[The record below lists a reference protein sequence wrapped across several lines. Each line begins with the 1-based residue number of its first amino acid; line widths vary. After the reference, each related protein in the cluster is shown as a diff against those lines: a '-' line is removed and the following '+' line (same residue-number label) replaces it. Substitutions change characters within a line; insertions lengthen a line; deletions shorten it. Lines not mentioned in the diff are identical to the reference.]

1 MDAVLTWLL
10 HDRVQALNDQPVRES
25 RGFVLLWLH
34 GQRRIANNLAFAH
47 AQRAANELG
56 KPLVVYEGLRRDYPY
71 ASARFHQFVLEGVGS
86 TARDCE
92 RHGVAYGFFLDT
104 PEAPRGVLHRLAA
117 RAALVVLDWIPHFVH
132 PVQARSLAAR
142 APCRV
147 EAVDA
152 VGVAPLRMFPRAEVG
167 ARTLRPKLLRAL
179 PELLRPIPRVP
190 ARMPPPRR
198 FDWGFEPFDGTPEE
212 GIALA
217 RVDRAVGPVERIQ
230 GGRAAALRRL
240 RRFVG
245 HELRGYARRRNE
257 PAADAT
263 SGLSPWL
270 HFGHL
275 GAAEVAL
282 AARDSDAPGD
292 DVEAFLEELLVRR
305 ELAYNFAA
313 RAPRHDSLDS
323 LPTWAVRTLRL
334 HGKDARPAL
343 PSDAELV
350 AARSPDPLWNA
361 MQTQLLREG
370 RIHGWLR
377 MLWGKTLILWS
388 RTPTDAYRRIAWLN
402 DKYALD
408 GRDAVSATNFLWCFG
423 LHDRPFPEREVFGV
437 IRFMSLISARK
448 KHDLDEYLRVY
459 GGRA

>member
-1 MDAVLTWLL
+1 MDAVLTQLL
-10 HDRVQALNDQPVRES
+10 HDRVQALNDQPVREG
-25 RGFVLLWLH
+25 RAFVLLWLH

-71 ASARFHQFVLEGVGS
+71 ASARFHQFVLEGVE
-86 TARDCE
+86 TNARDCD
-92 RHGVAYGFFLDT
+92 RHGVAYAFFLDG
-104 PEAPRGVLHRLAA
+104 PGAPRGVLHGLAA
-117 RAALVVLDWIPHFVH
+117 RAALVVLDWLPHFIH
-132 PVQARSLAAR
+132 PAQARALAAR

-152 VGVAPLRMFPRAEVG
+152 AGVAPLRMFPHAEVG

-179 PELLRPIPRVP
+179 PDLLQPIPRVP
-190 ARMPPPRR
+190 AQTPPPARL
-198 FDWGFEPFDGTPEE
+198 DWGFDPFAGTPAE
-212 GIALA
+212 GVAKSG
-217 RVDRAVGPVERIQ
+217 VDLAVGPVEGVR
-230 GGRAAALRRL
+230 GGRAAGLRRL

-245 HELRGYARRRNE
+245 HELRGYAEGRND
-257 PAADAT
+257 PAAHAT

-275 GAAEVAL
+275 GSAEVAL
-282 AARDSDAPGD
+282 AALGSGAPRA
-292 DVEAFLEELLVRR
+292 DVDAFLEELLVRR

-313 RAPRHDSLDS
+313 RTPRHDSLAA
-323 LPTWAVRTLRL
+323 LPAWAARTLRA
-334 HGKDARPAL
+334 HEKDVRPAL
-343 PSDAELV
+343 PSDAELE

-370 RIHGWLR
+370 CIHGWLR
-377 MLWGKTLILWS
+377 MLWGKTLLLWS
-388 RTPTDAYRRIAWLN
+388 RTPSDAYRRIAHLN

-423 LHDRPFPEREVFGV
+423 LHDRPFPEREVFGA
-437 IRFMSLISARK
+437 IRFMSLISAREK
-448 KHDLDEYLRVY
+448 RDLDEYLRVY